1 LVCSESCSRSC
12 RSFSSRQSDAKDSL
26 DALNDQINAE
36 DLVLELSLYCNRDFA
51 KMGHLLAEMQT
62 LMRVLLE
69 SVFRALD
76 LVSCERVVP
85 IYHKAVY
92 DGACRYSVNGVMW
105 VFAASLVMAIS
116 GLIMLL
122 FRSAYKPVQYAGA
135 ADYKEVS
142 ANDEDIDIGYAFD
155 EASTLSP
162 PKTSY
167 QNTEV
172 SDSDDYDE
180 GARLAPPRT
189 FTIASDSDS
198 DESDERDR
206 LASPETYSDSDD
218 DDDDERAPLTMP
230 EAYSDGED
238 SGSDSDEGARLVP
251 PPTYSN
257 REDGESGGGAWVELP
272 PQTTYRDSEDID
284 GLD

>member
-1 LVCSESCSRSC
+1 
-12 RSFSSRQSDAKDSL
+12 
-26 DALNDQINAE
+26 
-36 DLVLELSLYCNRDFA
+36 
-51 KMGHLLAEMQT
+51 
-62 LMRVLLE
+62 MRVLLE
-69 SVFRALD
+69 SVARALD

-122 FRSAYKPVQYAGA
+122 FRSAYKPVQVQYAGE
-135 ADYKEVS
+135 ADSKEVS
-142 ANDEDIDIGYAFD
+142 AKDEGIDIGYAFD

-162 PKTSY
+162 PKKSY

-172 SDSDDYDE
+172 SDSDSGDDDDDDDDE

-189 FTIASDSDS
+189 FTSTSDSDS
-198 DESDERDR
+198 DESDEGDR
-206 LASPETYSDSDD
+206 LASPETYSES
-218 DDDDERAPLTMP
+218 DDDDERAPLNMP
-230 EAYSDGED
+230 ETYSDGEASSSD
-238 SGSDSDEGARLVP
+238 SEDSSSDEGARLVP

-257 REDGESGGGAWVELP
+257 REDSEGGWVEP
-272 PQTTYRDSEDID
+272 PSPTMYRDSEDID